1 MQGGARR
8 PCCAGAVGG
17 GEVLPL
23 LPASCSRGEEL
34 TSRDM
39 RKGEGVPSQSSA
51 WGEGS
56 TTMASPGE
64 GLPVAARARGGVTG
78 RAAHVGRSSL
88 AS

>member
-1 MQGGARR
+1 M
-8 PCCAGAVGG
+8 
-17 GEVLPL
+17 LPL

-64 GLPVAARARGGVTG
+64 GLPVAAVQEEGSP
-78 RAAHVGRSSL
+78 AAPRTWEGAHWPHERWKAIHVFSMFH
-88 AS
+88 